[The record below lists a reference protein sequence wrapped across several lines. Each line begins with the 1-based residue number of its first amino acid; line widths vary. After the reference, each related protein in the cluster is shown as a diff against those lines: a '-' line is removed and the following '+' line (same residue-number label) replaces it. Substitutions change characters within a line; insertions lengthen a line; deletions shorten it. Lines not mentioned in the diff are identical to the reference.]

1 MAKEQLIKRMAC
13 IEAMID
19 TEEVKLGT
27 IDFESSKYKR
37 LSKAFEKI
45 YKAPILIDDTPG
57 IKVGEIRSKAR
68 KMQRVYGGLKVVII
82 DYLQLMGG
90 EGNRREVIENNSRKL
105 KELAKEL
112 NTTVILLSQ
121 LSRSCEQRENKRPV
135 LSDLRETGAI
145 EQDADIVAF
154 LYRDEYYNSESK
166 DKGIAEFIIRKQRD
180 GAVGTVKLGWLENY
194 TKFIDY
200 RKLERHHCS

>member
-1 MAKEQLIKRMAC
+1 
-13 IEAMID
+13 
-19 TEEVKLGT
+19 
-27 IDFESSKYKR
+27 
-37 LSKAFEKI
+37 
-45 YKAPILIDDTPG
+45 
-57 IKVGEIRSKAR
+57 
-68 KMQRVYGGLKVVII
+68 MQRVYGGLKLIII

-90 EGNRREVIENNSRKL
+90 DGNRREVIENNSRKL

-200 RKLERHHCS
+200 RKLERYHSS